1 MTKRLQSVGNSSGV
15 IIDKPIL
22 ELLGI
27 TPDTELD
34 FSTDGERLIITPV
47 RDRPAKSASYQPIN
61 RRNAIKLALGLVL
74 AVELAPRAD
83 AADGDAASLRPQ
95 PGDKLVFADG
105 ERRGAI
111 ISAADIQIDGP
122 QLPALPLDPRSGL
135 IRDGSRLNKIL
146 LVRLLPES
154 LSEETCRRSVDGVV
168 AYSAICTH
176 QGCEV
181 GAWDPESKNLWCACH
196 DSKYDPKDGAR
207 VTGGPAPRRLASLP
221 LKNVDGVLTV
231 AASFTGSV
239 GLQNR

>member
-47 RDRPAKSASYQPIN
+47 KDQTAKLAGFQPVN

-74 AVELAPRAD
+74 ATELAPRTE
-83 AADGDAASLRPQ
+83 AADEDAKNLRPQ
-95 PGDKLVFADG
+95 PGDQLVFAEG
-105 ERRGAI
+105 ERRGAV
-111 ISAADIQIDGP
+111 ISVADIRVDGP
-122 QLPALPLDPRSGL
+122 QLSALPLEPRSGL

-146 LVRLLPES
+146 LVRSSPES
-154 LSEETCRRSVDGVV
+154 LSEETRRRSVDGIV

-181 GAWDPESKNLWCACH
+181 GAWDAEAKNLWCACH

-207 VTGGPAPRRLASLP
+207 VTGGPAPRRLATLP

-231 AASFTGSV
+231 AASFTGPV